1 MKTKFN
7 QILTAIF
14 LLFGMVAF
22 AQQTIS
28 GSVTDESGVPLP
40 GATVVVQGTSN
51 AAVTDFDGNFSINAE
66 VGDTLEASYVGY
78 SPNAQVVNSA
88 TQDFVLS
95 QSNELDEVVI
105 TAQGI
110 TRDKKSLGYA
120 VSTLRSEDVQSKP
133 STDLARALTGKA
145 AGVNIRQTS
154 GLSGTGTNIIIRGYS
169 SINGSN
175 QPLFIVDG
183 IPFNSDT
190 NGDRSFVTGGATAS
204 SRFLDIDPNNI
215 KEVNILKGLSATTLY
230 GQEGRNGVVLITT
243 KTGSSSESSKKFEAT
258 LNTSYYVN
266 EVANLPEYQ
275 NTYGNGFYQN
285 YSAAF
290 SNWGPSFD
298 TRGSNGVAAD
308 GTVKH
313 WYNRDNLSDVFPEYQ
328 GVRIPYRAYNSVEQF
343 FTSGT
348 ISTTSLNVS
357 QSYDKGNISMNF
369 GHTDDTGFVETN
381 NYKRLNLSVGGRAEL
396 SNNLTFD
403 SSFNFTSTD
412 RKTPPASIGFG
423 SNPEGAS
430 LFANI
435 LYTPRS
441 VDLFGMPFESPIDNS
456 AIYYRSGND
465 IVNPRWTLKNALD
478 TESVRRFFGR
488 SSLSFKANDWLK
500 LGYRATLDSYTQTQV
515 RKINKGGDQV
525 PGGQM
530 ITSNR
535 LNTIWSH
542 LISADINTDITDEI
556 SMSSQLGLT
565 SSRETRDFSFMS
577 SSEQFI
583 YGLLRHGNFEEH
595 DTGSSTF
602 ESNIL
607 GAYFSTTFDYN
618 GYLFLNVQGRNDWF
632 SSLQPDNRTIFYP
645 ATSLSFIPS
654 EAIASIK
661 ASNIID
667 YMKVRLGYGSSA
679 GFPSVYS
686 TVVGLGSSTNVFIN
700 PADASVLNTL
710 SISNRLGNL
719 DLKPELIEELE
730 FGLELQL
737 FDRRV
742 GVDLSIYD
750 KVSSDLILTS
760 KQLDPA
766 TGYTVT
772 ATNIAEVSNKGVELG
787 LNLVPVKWNDLRWD
801 INTQFTKNKNIVESL
816 GGDSEQEVIAG
827 YTNLGNFAIPG
838 ESYGVIQGSSIER
851 DGNGNYVVGDDGNY
865 LNNTDLSIIA
875 DPNPDWTAT
884 VINGISYKNLRFN
897 MQWEYVKGGDMYSIT
912 AAALLSRGLTKD
924 TEFDRT
930 QGFVLPGVKQNG
942 EINDLVI
949 GATDYGFVNS
959 GFYIDEQAVYDA
971 TNIRLRE
978 VSLTYD
984 FPQSLLEATPFGR
997 ASISFVGENLF
1008 FKAINFP
1015 KYLNFD
1021 PEVNS
1026 LGVGNGSGF
1035 DYLTGPTAKKYGVN
1049 LVLTF

>member
-1 MKTKFN
+1 MKTKYN

-14 LLFGMVAF
+14 LMVGVVAF
-22 AQQTIS
+22 AQQSIS

-40 GATVVVQGTSN
+40 GATVVVQGTNN

-66 VGDTLEASYVGY
+66 IGDTLEASYVGY
-78 SPNAQVVNSA
+78 SPNAQVANSVNVN
-88 TQDFVLS
+88 FVLS

-313 WYNRDNLSDVFPEYQ
+313 WYNRDNLADVFPEFQ

-423 SNPEGAS
+423 SNPEGPS
-430 LFANI
+430 LFANV

-441 VDLFGMPFESPIDNS
+441 VDLFGMPFENPLDNS
-456 AIYYRSGND
+456 AVYYRSGND

-478 TESVRRFFGR
+478 TETVRRFFGR

-530 ITSNR
+530 TTSNR

-542 LISADINTDITDEI
+542 LFSADINTSITDEI

-583 YGLLRHGNFEEH
+583 YGLLTHGNFEEH
-595 DTGSSTF
+595 DSGSSTF

-607 GAYFSTTFDYN
+607 GAYFSATFDYN

-632 SSLQPDNRTIFYP
+632 SSLQPDNRSIFYP

-654 EAIASIK
+654 EAFASIK
-661 ASNIID
+661 DSGVID

-679 GFPSVYS
+679 GFPGVYS
-686 TVVGLGSSTNVFIN
+686 TIVGLGSSTNVFIN
-700 PADASVLNTL
+700 PSDASVLNTL

-737 FDRRV
+737 FDRRL

-838 ESYGVIQGSSIER
+838 ESYGVIQGNSIER

-865 LNNTDLSIIA
+865 LTNTDLSIIA

-884 VINGISYKNLRFN
+884 VTNGISYKNLRFN

-930 QGFVLPGVKQNG
+930 QGFILPGVKQNG
-942 EINDLVI
+942 EVNDLVI
-949 GATDYGFVNS
+949 AATDYGFVNS

-984 FPQSLLEATPFGR
+984 FPQSLLDATPFGR
-997 ASISFVGENLF
+997 ASISFVGENMF

>member
-1 MKTKFN
+1 MKTKYI

-14 LLFGMVAF
+14 LMVGVVAF
-22 AQQTIS
+22 AQQSIS

-40 GATVVVQGTSN
+40 GATVVVQGTNN
-51 AAVTDFDGNFSINAE
+51 AAVTDFDGNFTINAE
-66 VGDTLEASYVGY
+66 IGDTLEASYVGY
-78 SPNAQVVNSA
+78 SPNAQVANSVNVN
-88 TQDFVLS
+88 FVLS

-313 WYNRDNLSDVFPEYQ
+313 WYNRDNLADVFPEFQ

-423 SNPEGAS
+423 SNPSGPS
-430 LFANI
+430 LFANV

-441 VDLFGMPFESPIDNS
+441 VDLFGMPFENPLDNS
-456 AIYYRSGND
+456 AVYYRSGND

-478 TESVRRFFGR
+478 TETVRRFFGR

-500 LGYRATLDSYTQTQV
+500 LGYRATLDSYIQTQV

-530 ITSNR
+530 TTSNR

-542 LISADINTDITDEI
+542 LFSADINTSITDEI

-583 YGLLRHGNFEEH
+583 YGLLTHGNFEEH
-595 DTGSSTF
+595 DSGSSTF

-607 GAYFSTTFDYN
+607 GAYFSATFDYN

-632 SSLQPDNRTIFYP
+632 SSLQPDNRSIFYP

-654 EAIASIK
+654 EAFASIK
-661 ASNIID
+661 ASGVID

-700 PADASVLNTL
+700 PSDASVLNTL

-737 FDRRV
+737 FDRRL

-838 ESYGVIQGSSIER
+838 ESYGVIQGNSIER

-865 LNNTDLSIIA
+865 LTNTDLSIIA

-884 VINGISYKNLRFN
+884 VTNGISYKNLRFN

-930 QGFVLPGVKQNG
+930 QGFILPGVKQNG
-942 EINDLVI
+942 EVNDLVI
-949 GATDYGFVNS
+949 AATDYGFVNS

-984 FPQSLLEATPFGR
+984 FPQSLLDATPFGR
-997 ASISFVGENLF
+997 ASISFVGENMF

>member
-1 MKTKFN
+1 MKTKYN

-14 LLFGMVAF
+14 LMVGVVAF
-22 AQQTIS
+22 AQQSIS

-40 GATVVVQGTSN
+40 GATVVVQGTNN
-51 AAVTDFDGNFSINAE
+51 AAVTDFDGNFSIIAE
-66 VGDTLEASYVGY
+66 IGDTLEASYVGY
-78 SPNAQVVNSA
+78 SPNAQVANSA
-88 TQDFVLS
+88 NVNFVLS

-313 WYNRDNLSDVFPEYQ
+313 WYNRDNLADVFPEFQ

-423 SNPEGAS
+423 SNPSGPS
-430 LFANI
+430 LFANV

-441 VDLFGMPFESPIDNS
+441 VDLFGMPFENPLDNS
-456 AIYYRSGND
+456 AVYYRSGND

-478 TESVRRFFGR
+478 TETVRRFFGR
-488 SSLSFKANDWLK
+488 SSLSFEANDWLK

-530 ITSNR
+530 TTSNR

-542 LISADINTDITDEI
+542 LFSADINTSITDEI

-583 YGLLRHGNFEEH
+583 YGLLTHGNFEEH
-595 DTGSSTF
+595 DSGSSTF

-607 GAYFSTTFDYN
+607 GAYFSATFDYN
-618 GYLFLNVQGRNDWF
+618 DYLFLNVQGRNDWF
-632 SSLQPDNRTIFYP
+632 SSLQPDNRSIFYP

-654 EAIASIK
+654 EAFASIK
-661 ASNIID
+661 ASGVID

-679 GFPSVYS
+679 GFPGVYS

-700 PADASVLNTL
+700 PSDASVLNTL

-737 FDRRV
+737 FDRRL

-838 ESYGVIQGSSIER
+838 ESYGVIQGNSIER

-865 LNNTDLSIIA
+865 LTNTDLSIIA

-884 VINGISYKNLRFN
+884 VTNGISYKNLRFN

-930 QGFVLPGVKQNG
+930 QGFILPGVKQNG
-942 EINDLVI
+942 EVNDLVI
-949 GATDYGFVNS
+949 AATDYGFVNS

-984 FPQSLLEATPFGR
+984 FPQSLLDATPFGR
-997 ASISFVGENLF
+997 ASISFVGENMF

>member
-1 MKTKFN
+1 MF
-7 QILTAIF
+7 
-14 LLFGMVAF
+14 
-22 AQQTIS
+22 
-28 GSVTDESGVPLP
+28 
-40 GATVVVQGTSN
+40 
-51 AAVTDFDGNFSINAE
+51 
-66 VGDTLEASYVGY
+66 
-78 SPNAQVVNSA
+78 
-88 TQDFVLS
+88 
-95 QSNELDEVVI
+95 
-105 TAQGI
+105 
-110 TRDKKSLGYA
+110 
-120 VSTLRSEDVQSKP
+120 
-133 STDLARALTGKA
+133 
-145 AGVNIRQTS
+145 
-154 GLSGTGTNIIIRGYS
+154 
-169 SINGSN
+169 
-175 QPLFIVDG
+175 
-183 IPFNSDT
+183 
-190 NGDRSFVTGGATAS
+190 
-204 SRFLDIDPNNI
+204 
-215 KEVNILKGLSATTLY
+215 
-230 GQEGRNGVVLITT
+230 
-243 KTGSSSESSKKFEAT
+243 
-258 LNTSYYVN
+258 
-266 EVANLPEYQ
+266 
-275 NTYGNGFYQN
+275 YGNGFYQN

-530 ITSNR
+530 TTSNR

-595 DTGSSTF
+595 DAGSSTF

-766 TGYTVT
+766 TGYTVLQLILPRFQT
-772 ATNIAEVSNKGVELG
+772 KG
-787 LNLVPVKWNDLRWD
+787 LNLVLILFQLNGMTSVGTSTPSLRK
-801 INTQFTKNKNIVESL
+801 IKI
-816 GGDSEQEVIAG
+816 
-827 YTNLGNFAIPG
+827 
-838 ESYGVIQGSSIER
+838 
-851 DGNGNYVVGDDGNY
+851 
-865 LNNTDLSIIA
+865 
-875 DPNPDWTAT
+875 
-884 VINGISYKNLRFN
+884 
-897 MQWEYVKGGDMYSIT
+897 
-912 AAALLSRGLTKD
+912 
-924 TEFDRT
+924 
-930 QGFVLPGVKQNG
+930 
-942 EINDLVI
+942 
-949 GATDYGFVNS
+949 
-959 GFYIDEQAVYDA
+959 
-971 TNIRLRE
+971 
-978 VSLTYD
+978 
-984 FPQSLLEATPFGR
+984 
-997 ASISFVGENLF
+997 
-1008 FKAINFP
+1008 
-1015 KYLNFD
+1015 
-1021 PEVNS
+1021 
-1026 LGVGNGSGF
+1026 
-1035 DYLTGPTAKKYGVN
+1035 
-1049 LVLTF
+1049 